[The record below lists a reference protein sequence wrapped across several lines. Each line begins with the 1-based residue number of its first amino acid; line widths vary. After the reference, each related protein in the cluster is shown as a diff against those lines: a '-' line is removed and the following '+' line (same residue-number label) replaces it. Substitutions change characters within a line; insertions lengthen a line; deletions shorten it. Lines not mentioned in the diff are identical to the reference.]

1 MRKKRRVIATLL
13 IATLL
18 LSDVQMVALAE
29 DVITPEN
36 ETLDIISE
44 EAIQE
49 NEVEGEV
56 TESEETEEEN
66 QENGEIESKVEDGTE
81 DAKIEKESSEQNN
94 GEIEKETSI
103 ENIETQVQM
112 VERDTQNDFQYTA
125 GSDTDVI
132 VITGYIGNESLVTI
146 PSTIDGKRVEGIGDY
161 AFRGCTGITEVKFP
175 NKLKIL
181 GNNAFEGCI
190 GIKKIELPE
199 GLEKISGEAF
209 SGCTAITE
217 IKLPT
222 KVKQVGYRAFENCG
236 ELGKITLNEGLESIG
251 SGFLSK
257 TAVKEIIIPK
267 TVTGMSSALSGAE
280 SLTKV
285 TFESGMERIPSSA
298 LSDTGS
304 TVKEVS
310 IPETVMAIGSF
321 AFYGCTGLTEIKL
334 PGKLKEI
341 EGIAFKGCKGISEI
355 ELPGSLEKIGN
366 EAFSGCTAITEIIL
380 PIKVK
385 EVGDRA
391 FENCE
396 ELGKITLN
404 EGLER
409 IGSGFLSKTAVKE
422 IIIPKTVT
430 GMSSALSGA
439 ENLMK
444 VTFENGIKTI
454 PSSALNGVSNTVK
467 EVIIPASVEDV
478 GSYAFTGFSGTLML
492 MAEDSGASI
501 YAIDNELA
509 YEAKKNG
516 ISDSPDR
523 YLARNKSFYTT
534 SLSSSTTSG
543 YVNLSLQYEFKD
555 EAKKLISNKGMQ
567 LKIKI
572 PSAVTLVPNTFK
584 LNGKKTGVTPDENGY
599 IYVPVENTKGNA
611 TFSLKI
617 SDVSY
622 LMTYAQIEYQYQGEN
637 KCETIGIVNMAKKI
651 FTLSVPDKT
660 SEAKVD
666 VLGFTEPGQSV
677 QLYFEGNM
685 VQTVKA
691 SNTGSYMATMNIP
704 DPQEGS
710 MYKIEAKTVSG
721 EEESSAIAYTKYTKN
736 SVRLTQCTMYYRNQS
751 YDLLS
756 LAGTR
761 PVISWANGTIF
772 TFKVAFSDNS
782 NVGDVNI
789 VSTKGGEVNKLRAVW
804 NEKQKAYIAAGFSG
818 YVPGNITVEY
828 GKNLGVGFDGN
839 QVSLGEP
846 FDEKE
851 IIGYESKVKLKDIPE
866 FYYLKEQEEKVSKL
880 PSGDYERMDYDG
892 SLCYLSKEIEYRT
905 KGDKTYACQEIFIK
919 QEDDSYIRLR
929 IGIGLKDNQS
939 GKKAK
944 AKITR
949 DAKDDF
955 KEIKS
960 LIKLLSDVS
969 EDTEDAE
976 IYVMLEKTI
985 NTAMSAV
992 KPSSAEYS
1000 QLQILKTKLEM
1011 VKLMNGSRKAYTK
1024 INKIIENASKYSNDP
1039 DTPLLPAD
1047 KITEKMKESV
1057 DEMNKCA
1064 RNVTNRHLREIM
1076 EELTKGGWFSD
1087 SLLEKVIDNLEK
1099 DAENTD
1105 MNFNARYSIDP
1116 SGYVYEAV
1124 TDNRLEGVKATIYY
1138 KDAENSTAVLWNAEE
1153 YDQSNPLYT
1162 DDLGYYAWDV
1172 PEGLWQVKFE
1182 KEGYETASSEWLP
1195 VPPPQLEVNKGMV
1208 SKEKPKIE
1216 KMVAYSDHIEI
1227 AFSKYMMPDTVA
1239 ALKITDQ
1246 EGKAVSYNLE
1256 YDKRSVDESGAN
1268 FAREYNLILKDGKA
1282 LEPGTACK
1290 VSANNSLKSYA
1301 GIEMDAHEY
1310 SSNVQKNIEIIAPD
1324 TVSVKMGET
1333 IEVPVKVANSSEKVQ
1348 ISAVSG
1354 FDEIASVNKVGK
1366 DSISILGNMY
1376 GSTKIIIKIEGIDI
1390 QKEIK
1395 VNVGTDSK
1403 VSAIEKKVILPQSVY
1418 TMSKG
1423 ESIKIVPE
1431 IYPDSSAKGKWTLS
1445 GDHNIIFLDGD
1456 NFRADKVGEVT
1467 ARYTLDGSEDV
1478 FAECKIIVISK
1489 AVKGDINGDG
1499 KINLVDLMMCLNHV
1513 SKKKL
1518 LEGTAF
1524 EAADIDG
1531 KNGVNLVD
1539 LMRILNYVSK
1549 KSSSL

>member
-1 MRKKRRVIATLL
+1 MDCENLTKIMLNDG
-13 IATLL
+13 L
-18 LSDVQMVALAE
+18 LS
-29 DVITPEN
+29 IGEN
-36 ETLDIISE
+36 
-44 EAIQE
+44 
-49 NEVEGEV
+49 
-56 TESEETEEEN
+56 
-66 QENGEIESKVEDGTE
+66 
-81 DAKIEKESSEQNN
+81 
-94 GEIEKETSI
+94 
-103 ENIETQVQM
+103 
-112 VERDTQNDFQYTA
+112 F
-125 GSDTDVI
+125 
-132 VITGYIGNESLVTI
+132 IGN
-146 PSTIDGKRVEGIGDY
+146 
-161 AFRGCTGITEVKFP
+161 TEVKEITIPKTVETMNYALYGAQSLARVIF
-175 NKLKIL
+175 
-181 GNNAFEGCI
+181 GNGM
-190 GIKKIELPE
+190 
-199 GLEKISGEAF
+199 EKIPDYALYSG
-209 SGCTAITE
+209 SST
-217 IKLPT
+217 IKT
-222 KVKQVGYRAFENCG
+222 R
-236 ELGKITLNEGLESIG
+236 
-251 SGFLSK
+251 
-257 TAVKEIIIPK
+257 VKEIIIPASVK
-267 TVTGMSSALSGAE
+267 VVGYGA
-280 SLTKV
+280 
-285 TFESGMERIPSSA
+285 FG
-298 LSDTGS
+298 D
-304 TVKEVS
+304 
-310 IPETVMAIGSF
+310 
-321 AFYGCTGLTEIKL
+321 
-334 PGKLKEI
+334 
-341 EGIAFKGCKGISEI
+341 FKG
-355 ELPGSLEKIGN
+355 
-366 EAFSGCTAITEIIL
+366 
-380 PIKVK
+380 
-385 EVGDRA
+385 
-391 FENCE
+391 
-396 ELGKITLN
+396 TL
-404 EGLER
+404 
-409 IGSGFLSKTAVKE
+409 
-422 IIIPKTVT
+422 
-430 GMSSALSGA
+430 
-439 ENLMK
+439 
-444 VTFENGIKTI
+444 
-454 PSSALNGVSNTVK
+454 
-467 EVIIPASVEDV
+467 
-478 GSYAFTGFSGTLML
+478 TLMS
-492 MAEDSGASI
+492 EDSGASI

-543 YVNLSLQYEFKD
+543 YVNLNLQYEFKD
-555 EAKKLISNKGMQ
+555 EAKKSISNKGMQ

-572 PSAVTLVPNTFK
+572 PSAVTLAPNTFK

-599 IYVPVENTKGNA
+599 IYLPVENTKGSA

-704 DPQEGS
+704 DPQEGN

-846 FDEKE
+846 FDEKG

-892 SLCYLSKEIEYRT
+892 SICYLSKEIEYRT

-919 QEDDSYIRLR
+919 QEDDSYIRLCT
-929 IGIGLKDNQS
+929 GIGLEKKQS
-939 GKKAK
+939 SKQAK
-944 AKITR
+944 AKF
-949 DAKDDF
+949 AKADVIDVI
-955 KEIKS
+955 KELKN
-960 LIKLLSDVS
+960 LIDLLSDVS

-976 IYVMLEKTI
+976 VYVMLEKTI
-985 NTAMSAV
+985 SAAMSSV
-992 KPSSAEYS
+992 TPSSAEYYE
-1000 QLQILKTKLEM
+1000 LVILKTKLETVEM
-1011 VKLMNGSRKAYTK
+1011 MDGSRKAYSK
-1024 INKIIENASKYSNDP
+1024 INKIIENAEKYNDNP
-1039 DTPLLPAD
+1039 EWLPTD
-1047 KITEKMKESV
+1047 KITDKMKEAV
-1057 DEMNKCA
+1057 DEMNRCSQ
-1064 RNVTNRHLREIM
+1064 NITNRHLREVM

-1182 KEGYETASSEWLP
+1182 KEGYETTSSEWLP

-1227 AFSKYMMPDTVA
+1227 VFSKYMMPDTVA

-1246 EGKAVSYNLE
+1246 EGKAISYNLE
-1256 YDKRSVDESGAN
+1256 YDKKSVDESGAN
-1268 FAREYNLILKDGKA
+1268 FAREYHLIFKDGKA

-1290 VSANNSLKSYA
+1290 VLADTSLKSYA
-1301 GIEMDAHEY
+1301 GIVIDAHEY

-1324 TVSVKMGET
+1324 MVSVKMGET
-1333 IEVPVKVANSSEKVQ
+1333 IEVPVQVANSSEKVQ
-1348 ISAVSG
+1348 MNAVSE
-1354 FDEIASVNKVGK
+1354 FEEIASVSKAGK
-1366 DSISILGNMY
+1366 DSITILGNMY
-1376 GSTKIIIKIEGIDI
+1376 GSTKITIKIEGIDI

-1403 VSAIEKKVILPQSVY
+1403 LSDIKKKVILPQSVY

-1445 GDHNIIFLDGD
+1445 GDRNIISLDGD
-1456 NFRADKVGEVT
+1456 NFRADNVGEVT
-1467 ARYTLDGSEDV
+1467 ARYTLDGNEDI

-1489 AVKGDINGDG
+1489 AVKGDIDGDG

-1549 KSSSL
+1549 KGSSL